1 MKTSLFSPQR
11 RLLAALLACTLI
23 AGCGTPAAGG
33 SGSAAATAAAAAPEA
48 VRQSLAPSGTLRV
61 GVYPGSPTSL
71 VLQDGQERGLTV
83 ELGQEL
89 ARQIGRPVQLQRYQR
104 VAQVVEAV
112 QRGEVD
118 MTITN
123 ATAARAQ
130 LVDFSPPVVRLGLGL
145 LVLPTSPIQRLA
157 DMDQPG
163 MRIGVSEGS
172 SSQAALG
179 RQLKQARVV
188 AAPSLKEAAEMLR
201 AGKLDAFAT
210 NQAILFEMADGLAGA
225 RVLDERWG
233 QETLAIAV
241 PKGRAEVLPWLGEF
255 VQWADRAGRV
265 EQAARR
271 AGLRGTLPPEPAEP
285 RTTRP

>member
-1 MKTSLFSPQR
+1 MTTIFSPQR
-11 RLLAALLACTLI
+11 RLLAALLGCALLAAC
-23 AGCGTPAAGG
+23 ATPAGPG
-33 SGSAAATAAAAAPEA
+33 DKAAQALNPAPAA
-48 VRQSLAPSGTLRV
+48 VQQSLAPSGTLRV

-71 VLQDGQERGLTV
+71 VLQDGQERGLTL

-145 LVLPTSPIQRLA
+145 LVLPASPIQRLA
-157 DMDQPG
+157 DMDRPG

-255 VQWADRAGRV
+255 VQWAGRAGRV

-271 AGLRGTLPPEPAEP
+271 AGLRGTLPPETPEP
-285 RTTRP
+285 RPTRP